1 MDKKLILLTG
11 GHLTPA
17 LAIIPELQKNGFEV
31 HFAGRVNAME
41 GDTALSEEYKEIT
54 KLKIPFHKI
63 STGRIQRTLTSHSL
77 SSLFKIPLG
86 IIQAEKLIT
95 NLKPDCI
102 LSFGGYMA
110 VPISIS
116 AKIHGIP
123 IVTHEQT
130 VTLGLANRLIS
141 KLANLNLV
149 SHEESL
155 KDFPKE
161 KTILVGNPI
170 RKEVFDNI
178 KDLLPKE
185 FADKIGKY
193 PLIYITGGNQGSHA
207 INNAV
212 KKILPEILEK
222 YLIINQTGSGK
233 NSEDFKFLS
242 ELKMALPESL
252 KEKYL
257 LYPYISSEL
266 IGTVL
271 GNADLIISR
280 SGANTIS
287 EITALKKVAILI
299 PLPNSGGGEQLKNAQ
314 KLVEKGVA
322 VILNQADLEDK
333 LLTNIEETIKSL
345 STYKLK
351 YNKISLTYNLKTS
364 LEIVVIIER
373 LLNVQKKDLK
383 RTKGSY

>member
-41 GDTALSEEYKEIT
+41 GDISLSEEYKEIT
-54 KLKIPFHKI
+54 KLRIPFHKI

-86 IIQAEKLIT
+86 IFQAEKLIT

-116 AKIHGIP
+116 AKIHSIP

-130 VTLGLANRLIS
+130 VISGLANKLIS
-141 KLANLNLV
+141 KLANIIMV

-155 KDFPKE
+155 KHFPKE

-170 RKEVFDNI
+170 RKEVFENNTNI
-178 KDLLPKE
+178 LPKE

-193 PLIYITGGNQGSHA
+193 PLIYITGGNQGSHT
-207 INNAV
+207 INTAV

-222 YLIINQTGSGK
+222 YLIIHQTGSGK
-233 NSEDFKFLS
+233 NSEDLDALS
-242 ELKMALPESL
+242 KLKMALPERL

-287 EITALKKVAILI
+287 EISALKKVAILI
-299 PLPNSGGGEQLKNAQ
+299 PLPNSSGGEQLKNAQ
-314 KLVEKGVA
+314 KLEEKGVA
-322 VILNQADLEDK
+322 VILNQIDLEDN
-333 LLTNIEETIKSL
+333 LLTKIEETIKSL
-345 STYKLK
+345 STYRLKLK
-351 YNKISLTYNLKTS
+351 IINLTYNIKTP
-364 LEIVVIIER
+364 LEIVLIIER
-373 LLNVQKKDLK
+373 MLNVQKKNNK
-383 RTKGSY
+383 RTKDSH